1 MFGAEVAGM
10 PLSFMNILLMLAQT
24 LSRNKIFATN
34 IARIFVCHDKTQFLE
49 LRPKLYKNKF
59 KTI

>member
-34 IARIFVCHDKTQFLE
+34 IARIFVCHDKTQYLE
-49 LRPKLYKNKF
+49 LRPKLYKK
-59 KTI
+59 